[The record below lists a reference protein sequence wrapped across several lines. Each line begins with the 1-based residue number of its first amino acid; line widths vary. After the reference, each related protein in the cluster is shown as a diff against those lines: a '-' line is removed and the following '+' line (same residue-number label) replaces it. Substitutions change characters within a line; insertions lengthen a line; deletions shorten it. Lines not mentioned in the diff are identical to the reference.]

1 MEVVAN
7 ELRIGKGLGHQHGG
21 SAVTAP
27 DIGHLGAALQFFDDT
42 VERRESVADEVI
54 VIARTEKRAVAQKR
68 QLA

>member
-1 MEVVAN
+1 
-7 ELRIGKGLGHQHGG
+7 
-21 SAVTAP
+21 VTAP